1 MGLTLPWVQAEVHVD
16 SQEISC
22 YLNSNVWTSYKPS
35 RENCL
40 LYRALVYSLCSSWKS
55 LDVEKPNSNSLMG
68 ERIRERSS
76 GGGSTLRG
84 SLSAGLVGGAGG
96 GRCWTEVPLLH
107 KVEGNWHYLAIPPL
121 PSQSQKD
128 SSIAICCLYKLKSVS
143 WGKLCTQ
150 HALKTS
156 VLVKLSEIIMNQQ
169 EKNSCAWVDR
179 LHHTPVFNR
188 WTIKSSGMGPWGV
201 WISGQTIDY
210 V

>member
-1 MGLTLPWVQAEVHVD
+1 MFGPVTNPAEKIAFYIGHWCIHFAPAEKVSTWKNQIQTVWWEKGSEKDQVAEGAHWEGLCQQGLW
-16 SQEISC
+16 
-22 YLNSNVWTSYKPS
+22 
-35 RENCL
+35 
-40 LYRALVYSLCSSWKS
+40 
-55 LDVEKPNSNSLMG
+55 
-68 ERIRERSS
+68 
-76 GGGSTLRG
+76 
-84 SLSAGLVGGAGG
+84 AGRG